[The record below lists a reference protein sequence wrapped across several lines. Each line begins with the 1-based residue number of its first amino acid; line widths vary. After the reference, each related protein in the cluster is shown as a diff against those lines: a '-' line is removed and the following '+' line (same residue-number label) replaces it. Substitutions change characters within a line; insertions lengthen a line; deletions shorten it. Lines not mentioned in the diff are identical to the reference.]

1 MQLENSIDDADKL
14 FIYSK
19 ELADK
24 MMLGTDGL
32 FMKGENVRLVGV
44 GVSKLDDGSYRQLS
58 LFDVSFNS
66 NNSNKNDERTKRLNK
81 MADEINLK
89 FGKDTIKKGRV

>member
-1 MQLENSIDDADKL
+1 
-14 FIYSK
+14 
-19 ELADK
+19 
-24 MMLGTDGL
+24 
-32 FMKGENVRLVGV
+32 MKGENVRLVGV